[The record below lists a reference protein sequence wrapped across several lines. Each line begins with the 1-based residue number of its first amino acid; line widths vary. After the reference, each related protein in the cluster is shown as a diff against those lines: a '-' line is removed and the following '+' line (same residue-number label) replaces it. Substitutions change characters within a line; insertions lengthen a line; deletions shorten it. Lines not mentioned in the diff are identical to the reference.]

1 MQHGAEPRPGL
12 TVSSHKRDDVIVV
25 SAEGDLDYRSS
36 FALRSGL
43 LSAWDA
49 PGVSAL
55 VLDLSEVG
63 FCDSVGLSELISVLR
78 RSSETGMPLRVAGVH
93 GTLLRIL
100 TITGLYGSFE
110 MYDDLGT
117 ALGLPPGSL
126 GPGGGSITP
135 AGETADRPVRDVPPS
150 AAAEWR
156 SLPPDPGDLVP
167 AT

>member
-1 MQHGAEPRPGL
+1 M
-12 TVSSHKRDDVIVV
+12 TT
-25 SAEGDLDYRSS
+25 
-36 FALRSGL
+36 
-43 LSAWDA
+43 AWDA
-49 PGVSAL
+49 PGVDAL
-55 VLDLSEVG
+55 VLDLTGVG

-78 RSSETGMPLRVAGVH
+78 RSHETGVPLRVAGVH

-126 GPGGGSITP
+126 GPGGGSGGGPDGGSVTP
-135 AGETADRPVRDVPPS
+135 AGETADRPARDIPPS
-150 AAAEWR
+150 AVEWR